1 MKLRTASI
9 ALGSS
14 VVAIT
19 LTACGG
25 AEPSAPEEPAEAAA
39 SEYPGEFTVANGD
52 SEFYVGNGPHRPDT
66 VSAMCSEKDG
76 VITATITESKT
87 GNTFTTTQ
95 PEAGAGYAGGTL
107 TLGDGSE
114 FTWVPLDGVTD
125 EEIRGDAQI
134 FEDKMQDG
142 FPVLW
147 NPDGTFS
154 FQSGLQQQ
162 TTKSEDGAV
171 SVQTPGEVDCSN
183 GAAIN

>member
-1 MKLRTASI
+1 MKIRIVGIT
-9 ALGSS
+9 LGSA
-14 VVAIT
+14 AIAIA

-25 AEPSAPEEPAEAAA
+25 TESSPPKESGVSPIT
-39 SEYPGEFTVANGD
+39 EYPGEFTVANGD

-66 VSAMCSEKDG
+66 VSAVCREDG
-76 VITATITESKT
+76 GVVTATITESQT

-107 TLGDGSE
+107 ILGDGSE
-114 FTWVPLDGVTD
+114 FTWVPLDGITD
-125 EEIRGDAQI
+125 EKIRGDAQI
-134 FEDKMQDG
+134 FKDKTQDG
-142 FPVLW
+142 SPVLW

-162 TTKSEDGAV
+162 TTKSEDGVV